1 MAMVQS
7 ELWRHLTQIRK
18 LQIILVL
25 ALMILSSL
33 GEVVSIGLV
42 LPFLAAL
49 TSPEK
54 LFDIQT
60 LKIVWV
66 LLGLTEPVQI
76 IWPLT
81 LLFCFGALVAGGLR
95 VLLLWANTRLS
106 YAIGAD
112 FSIDIYRKTLY
123 QPYAVH
129 LQRNSSEVVNGIL
142 TKTGIVIYVISATL
156 TLISSSVILIV
167 IASVIIALDPLIAI
181 IVFSIFSSIYLT
193 VVLLSRRRLNAD
205 GELVSKLST
214 HLVKSMQEGLG
225 GIRDILIDGSQEVYC
240 NSYKTVD
247 QSLRRA
253 QGNTVIVGH
262 CPRYLVEALGMLLI
276 AMIAYFLS
284 KQSGGLLQ
292 AIPMLGAIALGAQRL
307 LPVLQQAYSSWTGI
321 QGSKASARDVIQ
333 LLNQSYEIQRPE
345 VKPLSFESE
354 IKFCNVSF
362 RYSPDEP
369 WVLRDINLIVKKGSR
384 IGIVGQ
390 TGSGKSTLID
400 ILMGLLLPTEGY
412 LEVDGKKLSA
422 DNCQAWQKNISHV
435 PQSIFLADSTVAEN
449 IAFGVP
455 LENID
460 KLQVSKVSKKV
471 ILDELIES
479 LPEKFDTVIGERGSR
494 LSGGQQQRIG
504 LARALYKN
512 SNVMILD
519 EATSA
524 LDTKTEREIMESI
537 YGLSDQL
544 TILVI
549 AHRIQ
554 TLSGCDYCLRIRNR
568 AVQSISNYD
577 S

>member
-7 ELWRHLTQIRK
+7 ELWRHLSRIRK
-18 LQIILVL
+18 LQVLVVL

-33 GEVVSIGLV
+33 GEAVSISLV

-49 TSPEK
+49 TTPEN
-54 LFDIQT
+54 LFEMQP
-60 LKIVWV
+60 LKIVWAW
-66 LLGLTEPVQI
+66 LSLTDATQI

-81 LLFCFGALVAGGLR
+81 LLFCFGVLIASGLR

-112 FSIDIYRKTLY
+112 FSVGIYRRTLY

-129 LQRNSSEVVNGIL
+129 LHRNSSEVVNGVL
-142 TKTGIVIYVISATL
+142 TKTGIVIYVISAIL
-156 TLISSSVILIV
+156 TLISSLVVLML
-167 IASVIIALDPLIAI
+167 IASVIIILNPFIALT
-181 IVFSIFSSIYLT
+181 VFSIFFSIYLFI
-193 VVLLSRRRLNAD
+193 VLLTKSRLYAN
-205 GELVSKLST
+205 GQLVSKLST
-214 HLVKSMQEGLG
+214 YLVKSMQEGLG

-253 QGNTVIVGH
+253 QGDIVIVGH
-262 CPRYLVEALGMLLI
+262 YPRYLVEALGMLLVAI
-276 AMIAYFLS
+276 VASFLS
-284 KQSGGLLQ
+284 KQSGGLLE
-292 AIPMLGAIALGAQRL
+292 AIPILGAIALGAQRL

-321 QGSKASARDVIQ
+321 QGNKASAQDVIQ
-333 LLNQSYEIQRPE
+333 LLDQAYEIQRPE
-345 VKPLSFESE
+345 VRTLSFESE

-362 RYSPDEP
+362 RYSPDGP
-369 WVLRDINLIVKKGSR
+369 WVFRDVNLTVKKGSR